1 MRFPHRVR
9 EGELVELRF
18 ASEVFV
24 QATRFDAF
32 LQDSAM
38 GTSVRQRVEPG
49 DATDWVQSSTNAVYL
64 PLDGA
69 LFVNVDFDTQCITPN
84 GDGVNETLEV
94 DFDLVNML
102 EDRPIYLR
110 VFDAAGRRVRSVE
123 HWAVT
128 GPQKLV
134 WDGMD
139 EGGRRVVPGMYIVH
153 LLARGDARDQSAY
166 RTVGVAY

>member
-1 MRFPHRVR
+1 M
-9 EGELVELRF
+9 VELRF

-69 LFVNVDFDTQCITPN
+69 LFVNVDFDTQCIMPN
-84 GDGVNETLEV
+84 GDGVNETL
-94 DFDLVNML
+94 
-102 EDRPIYLR
+102 
-110 VFDAAGRRVRSVE
+110 
-123 HWAVT
+123 
-128 GPQKLV
+128 
-134 WDGMD
+134 
-139 EGGRRVVPGMYIVH
+139 
-153 LLARGDARDQSAY
+153 
-166 RTVGVAY
+166 